1 MKRIIFFFIGITIG
15 AIWLLSC
22 SKEYSVEN
30 ISNVNNEALGILTAD
45 SSGSCKQAF
54 VNGTYYIQDSL
65 NSSNY
70 ALIQVNVA
78 SVGKYLIKTNVSNG
92 FYFMDSGYFNT
103 TGIQQV
109 ELKGYGVPVVP
120 DTTQFVFSFGNSACN
135 FSVINVIDTTTGP
148 KNAFFKLLGTP
159 SNCSNIKVAG
169 IYKSGVATDTS
180 NYIIAQVNA
189 ITTGGYTISTN
200 IIDGI
205 TFSYNGVFTQKG
217 VQSIKIPAIGT
228 PQKSGNNNFVLIGS
242 TGNCIF
248 TVTVN

>member
-1 MKRIIFFFIGITIG
+1 
-15 AIWLLSC
+15 
-22 SKEYSVEN
+22 
-30 ISNVNNEALGILTAD
+30 
-45 SSGSCKQAF
+45 
-54 VNGTYYIQDSL
+54 
-65 NSSNY
+65 
-70 ALIQVNVA
+70 
-78 SVGKYLIKTNVSNG
+78 
-92 FYFMDSGYFNT
+92 MDSGYFNT